1 MSRVP
6 GLVLIAAFLAS
17 GNAAGETFRSPQALI
32 LSEGFLL
39 VGNRSGSVSVLDPVH
54 FEVLS
59 ETPAGGDIT
68 SLVALGTRVL
78 AVDHAEHRLHLLRTA
93 PDGTIRVESSPETC
107 RYPVRAAVSGS
118 NVAISCLWP
127 RQVRIMDAGDLRVP
141 KKTVELPF
149 EPRDLLFLA
158 EDRLLVADGFGGGLA
173 LLEDGAIRHSWELDG
188 HQLRGM
194 ALLAG
199 ETVAV
204 AHQQLHSG
212 MRTTSDD
219 IRWGVFI
226 TNSVSLFPLDDLIA
240 DDPRM
245 ARRTRLLDLGGVVI
259 PSGDP
264 AHLVLTGEDSFAV
277 SLSGVGRVAFGN
289 VTAHLSSH
297 VEVGEGPGAM
307 LADGERLFVANRMDD
322 SVSVLDLE
330 DGRETVRIALG
341 PKATLDAVARGERLF
356 HDASLSLR
364 GWMSCASCHV
374 GGHTNHRLS
383 DTLGDGGYGAPKRV
397 LSLLGVRETRPY
409 AWSGKVRSLE
419 DQIRKSVRT
428 TLRGRPLTEEEVSD
442 LASYLRSLEL
452 PEPEQ
457 ADRAAFAAGSAA
469 FVRYECDR
477 CHKAPT
483 FTSAGAHD
491 VGLEDESGERRFN
504 APSLLG
510 VRFRRTLFHDASAR
524 SLEEVLARH
533 PGHGVEIAESDLAA
547 LIAYLKSL

>member
-1 MSRVP
+1 MSRIP
-6 GLVLIAAFLAS
+6 RFLLIAAFLVA

-32 LSEGFLL
+32 LSEGLLL
-39 VGNRSGSVSVLDPVH
+39 VGNRSGSVSVLDPAH

-59 ETPAGGDIT
+59 ETPVGGDIT
-68 SLVALGTRVL
+68 SLVALDTRVL

-93 PDGTIRVESSPETC
+93 PDGTVRVESSPETC
-107 RYPVRAAVSGS
+107 RYPVQAAVSGS
-118 NVAISCLWP
+118 NVAISCLWS
-127 RQVRIMDAGDLRVP
+127 RQIRIMDAGDLRGP
-141 KKTVELPF
+141 ARAVELPF

-173 LLEDGAIRHSWELDG
+173 LLENGAIRHSWELDG

-212 MRTTSDD
+212 MRPTSDD

-226 TNSVSLFPLDDLIA
+226 TDSVSLFPLDDLIE

-245 ARRTRLLDLGGVVI
+245 ARRTRLLELGGVVV

-277 SLSGVGRVAFGN
+277 SLSGVGRVALGSAE
-289 VTAHLSSH
+289 AHLSSH

-307 LADGERLFVANRMDD
+307 LADGERLFVANRLDD

-330 DGRETVRIALG
+330 DGREAARVALG
-341 PKATLDAVARGERLF
+341 PKATLDAAARGERLF

-409 AWSGKVRSLE
+409 AWSGKVRRLE

-428 TLRGRPLTEEEVSD
+428 TLRGRPLTDEEVSD

-452 PEPEQ
+452 PEPER

-469 FVRYECDR
+469 FARYECDR